1 LLVLVLLVQGVDPR
15 VWVAADQRDKTDWEL
30 MVLVALKA
38 QVAQLKEQRREL
50 LVQPCKEARAKVA
63 HLGVLSMVAAL
74 MAAEIMQLLLLEA
87 EAQDTMAVEVQET
100 AVDQTM
106 AVLVAVAQVILAQQH
121 PPQIQW
127 EIMVLLELV
136 VRQ

>member
-1 LLVLVLLVQGVDPR
+1 MLALVILVQGVDPR
-15 VWVAADQRDKTDWEL
+15 AWAAVDQRDKTDWEL
-30 MVLVALKA
+30 VGSVALNSQAAHLKA
-38 QVAQLKEQRREL
+38 QRRDL
-50 LVQPCKEARAKVA
+50 LGLPCKVARAKVA

-74 MAAEIMQLLLLEA
+74 MAVETIQPPRLEA

-106 AVLVAVAQVILAQQH
+106 AVLEAVVQVTLAQQH
-121 PPQIQW
+121 QPQTQW
-127 EIMVLLELV
+127 EIMVLLALV

>member
-1 LLVLVLLVQGVDPR
+1 
-15 VWVAADQRDKTDWEL
+15 
-30 MVLVALKA
+30 LVALNS

-50 LVQPCKEARAKVA
+50 LAQPCKVARAKVG

-74 MAAEIMQLLLLEA
+74 MAVETMQLVLLEV

-100 AVDQTM
+100 AVDHIM
-106 AVLVAVAQVILAQQH
+106 AALVVVAQVILAQQH
-121 PPQIQW
+121 QPQTQW

-136 VRQ
+136 VRR